1 MLNKLSFLTTCLIAA
16 SLAHAQQK
24 PFSITGNIE
33 GKSDAYIYLYVMG
46 GEPGVRKMDSALIT
60 NGRFSF
66 SGQLAGPAQ
75 AMLAMDKA
83 PRGNY
88 GKNAE
93 IYLVPADMQLSLSYD
108 SFEEPKLTGSP
119 VQKEADELRKSK
131 ASVTAQI
138 KPLSEAYN
146 KANNTYIDAIRAKK
160 DEATLASLKEAAN
173 GAKDAMDPLIEQLRK
188 LDEVFMDKYP
198 KSFITASMLRY
209 RIGGMKLKEGQER
222 YGKLTDDVKKSS
234 LGKEIKKELDA
245 LQTGSPGAQ
254 AFVFASKELRGEPLS
269 LADYKGK
276 YVLLDFWASW
286 CVPCRKGNP
295 HLLSLYAKYKD
306 KGFEI
311 IGVSDD
317 DSNPEAW
324 QKAVDKDGIGVW
336 KHVLRGLKRVDGPA
350 LFDRSAS
357 ISDRYGIHTLPTK
370 VLIDPNGIII
380 GRYGGGGENDE
391 AMDRKLAE
399 VFSGQAMR

>member
-1 MLNKLSFLTTCLIAA
+1 MLNKLSFLSACLMVAG
-16 SLAHAQQK
+16 LAHAQQK
-24 PFSITGNIE
+24 PFSIAGNIE
-33 GKSDAYIYLYVMG
+33 GKSDAYVYLYVMG
-46 GEPGVRKMDSALIT
+46 GEPGRSKMDSALIT

-66 SGQLAGPAQ
+66 NGQLSGPAQ

-93 IYLVPADMQLSLSYD
+93 LYLVPADMQLSLVYD
-108 SFEEPKLTGSP
+108 NFEDPTLTGSP

-131 ASVTAQI
+131 AAI
-138 KPLSEAYN
+138 MARMKPLSEAYN
-146 KANNTYIDAIRAKK
+146 KANNIYIDAMKAKK

-173 GAKDAMDPLIEQLRK
+173 RAKDAMDPLREELNT
-188 LDEVFMDKYP
+188 LDNAFMNKYP
-198 KSFITASMLRY
+198 QSFVTASMLRY
-209 RIGGMKLKEGQER
+209 RIGGMKLQEGQER
-222 YGKLTDDVKKSS
+222 YGKLPDDIKSGS
-234 LGKEIKKELDA
+234 LGMEIKKELDA
-245 LQTGSPGAQ
+245 LQTGSPGAK

-269 LADYKGK
+269 LADFKGK
-276 YVLLDFWASW
+276 YVLVDFWASW

-295 HLLSLYAKYKD
+295 HLLSLYAKYKN

-317 DSNPEAW
+317 DNNLEAW
-324 QKAVDKDGIGVW
+324 QKAVEKDQIGVW
-336 KHVLRGLKRVDGPA
+336 KHVLRGLKRVDGPMM
-350 LFDRSAS
+350 FDRSAS

-370 VLIDPNGIII
+370 VLIDPNGVII

-391 AMDRKLAE
+391 AMDKKLSE
-399 VFSGQAMR
+399 IFGG